1 MKELT
6 TSQEKVLSFI
16 TACQKAHG
24 SPPTIREIAQHFGY
38 RSINNVRQH
47 LRLIERKGYIR
58 LNRGKARGV
67 EVITGFGAEPS
78 ESSEPNIV
86 HRVLI
91 RGSSSGAEPSE
102 SSGLSGLSGLLGSAG
117 LSDLFG
123 SSDLSALSE
132 EGEGIQVPLVGSVPA
147 GEPITA
153 IENREGSITLDSN
166 LFKGPGLFTLRV
178 RGESMKGVGILNGDI
193 AIIRQQQSAE
203 SGDIV
208 VALINGEATLKRYIR
223 QNGKIIF
230 HAENPEFADITIPA
244 EQPTGHPADQPGGDF
259 AADRAEVTIAGKLI
273 GILRKV

>member
-16 TACQKAHG
+16 KACQKAHG

-67 EVITGFGAEPS
+67 EVVIGFGAE
-78 ESSEPNIV
+78 SSGLPGS
-86 HRVLI
+86 L
-91 RGSSSGAEPSE
+91 GSSG
-102 SSGLSGLSGLLGSAG
+102 SSGLSGLSGLLGSSG
-117 LSDLFG
+117 
-123 SSDLSALSE
+123 LSALA
-132 EGEGIQVPLVGSVPA
+132 EGGDGIQVPLIGSVPA

-153 IENREGSITLDSN
+153 VENREGFITLDSN

-178 RGESMKGVGILNGDI
+178 RGESMKGVGILDGDI
-193 AIIRQQQSAE
+193 AIIRQQQTAE

-244 EQPTGHPADQPGGDF
+244 DQPADYSVGQPVDHPAEQYM
-259 AADRAEVTIAGKLI
+259 RARLK
-273 GILRKV
+273 

>member
-16 TACQKAHG
+16 SACQKAHG

-38 RSINNVRQH
+38 RSLNNVRQH

-58 LNRGKARGV
+58 LSRGKARGV
-67 EVITGFGAEPS
+67 EVVTGLGAE
-78 ESSEPNIV
+78 SSDV
-86 HRVLI
+86 S
-91 RGSSSGAEPSE
+91 GSW
-102 SSGLSGLSGLLGSAG
+102 
-117 LSDLFG
+117 G
-123 SSDLSALSE
+123 SSDLSALSALPE
-132 EGEGIQVPLVGSVPA
+132 ERNGIQVPLVGSVPA

-178 RGESMKGVGILNGDI
+178 RGESMKGIGILNGDI
-193 AIIRQQQSAE
+193 AIIRQQQTAE

-223 QNGKIIF
+223 QNRKIIF
-230 HAENPEFADITIPA
+230 HAENPEFADIII
-244 EQPTGHPADQPGGDF
+244 PADQPEEHP
-259 AADRAEVTIAGKLI
+259 AEQAEVTMQPEVTIAGKLI